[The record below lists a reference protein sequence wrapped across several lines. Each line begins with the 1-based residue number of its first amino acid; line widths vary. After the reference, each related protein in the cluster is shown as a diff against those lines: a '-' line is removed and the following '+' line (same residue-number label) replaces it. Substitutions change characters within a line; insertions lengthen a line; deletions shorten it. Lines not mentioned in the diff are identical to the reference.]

1 MRRTTRGLVAL
12 FLLHATVAGATSG
25 TCTITRFVNLNRL
38 GLHLDFIAPNA
49 IGTSMAVDFDEGAG
63 TFTMHRDAWTA
74 AFPDGMDYPTVDASI
89 RGVIL
94 MAPGAVQGTIDS
106 AGTVTLRDF
115 SVVFST
121 NYCLDPVT
129 NGPPRYPLTLS
140 PSTGIQA
147 VDLGGQPDVTEGAPL
162 DFATG
167 QMTLL
172 GLGVNSLAC
181 GVSAAVDSGF
191 LMSCQLSPV
200 PSRAAVRKAA
210 RLAHASGKVTLRKDM
225 SVAVVDG
232 EKGDTL
238 TLKAKL
244 GVGADPLALDGSADV
259 FVRVSDGAGG
269 ELALVRV
276 GADRFQKKGKRLVAK
291 DSDGKTMQVP
301 FGHLKDAGGSAAF
314 AGSLVIVGGKKT
326 AALTLQVQGLDL
338 ATLGS
343 AASVTVAVGRE
354 NMVRPIA
361 VRGTGAT
368 RRFH

>member
-1 MRRTTRGLVAL
+1 MRRTTRALLAL

-25 TCTITRFVNLNRL
+25 TCTVTQFVNLNRL
-38 GLHLDFIAPNA
+38 GLHLDFNAPKA

-94 MAPGAVQGTIDS
+94 MDPGVVHGTIDS
-106 AGTVTLRDF
+106 AGTITLRDF
-115 SVVFST
+115 PVVFST

-140 PSTGIQA
+140 LSTGVQA
-147 VDLGGQPDVTEGAPL
+147 RELGGQPDVTEGASL

-167 QMTLL
+167 QMTLQ

-181 GVSAAVDSGF
+181 GVSASVDSGI

-200 PSRAAVRKAA
+200 PSQAALRKAA
-210 RLAHASGKVTLRKDM
+210 RLSHASGKATVRKDT
-225 SVAVVDG
+225 SAAVVDG
-232 EKGDTL
+232 DKGDTF
-238 TLKAKL
+238 TLKATL
-244 GVGADPLALDGSADV
+244 VVGADPLALDGLQDV
-259 FVRVSDGAGG
+259 FVRLGDGAG

-276 GADRFQKKGKRLVAK
+276 AAGRFQKKGKRLVAR
-291 DSDGKTMQVP
+291 DSDGKTIQVP
-301 FGHLKDAGGSAAF
+301 FGHLEDASGSAAF
-314 AGSLVIVGGKKT
+314 GGSLVIVGGKKT

-338 ATLGS
+338 AKLGS